1 MTNTG
6 SLSPTKSVVITGS
19 STGIGHACALHLEHL
34 GWQVFAGVRKA
45 SDAEDLQRS
54 AGPRLTPIFLD
65 VTDATQVASAV
76 EEVSA
81 EVGAEGL
88 TGLVNNAGI
97 AVAGPLEF
105 IPLDRFHHQFEVN
118 VFGTLAVTQAFLPLI
133 RLGKGRI
140 VNLSSVSGLIAYPF
154 FGPYSSSK
162 FALEALTDSLR
173 RELVAWGI
181 KVISIEPGSIATPI
195 WKKSLQTGDELL
207 SKLPETA
214 LSLYGRQIRRVQA
227 YARRSAQTGLH
238 PEVVALVVAT
248 ALTHPHP
255 RTRYVVGRRAKLTA
269 FLVRLLPDRW
279 LDWLY
284 SLRWLPAPKED
295 R

>member
-1 MTNTG
+1 
-6 SLSPTKSVVITGS
+6 
-19 STGIGHACALHLEHL
+19 
-34 GWQVFAGVRKA
+34 VFAGVRKA

-65 VTDATQVASAV
+65 ITDATQVASAV
-76 EEVSA
+76 EKVSA
-81 EVGAEGL
+81 EIGAEGL

-97 AVAGPLEF
+97 AIAGPLEF
-105 IPLDRFHHQFEVN
+105 IPLDRFRRQFEVN
-118 VFGTLAVTQAFLPLI
+118 VLGTLAVTQAFLPLI

-154 FGPYSSSK
+154 FGPYSASK

-195 WKKSLQTGDELL
+195 WEKSLKAGNDLL

-214 LSLYGRQIRRVQA
+214 LGLYGRQIRRVQA

-238 PEVVALVVAT
+238 PDVVAHIVAT
-248 ALTHPHP
+248 ALTHPRP
-255 RTRYVVGRRAKLTA
+255 RTRYVIGRRAKLTA
-269 FLVRLLPDRW
+269 LLVRLLPDRW

-284 SLRWLPAPKED
+284 SLRWLPAPKEN